1 MAKTVEAIVNA
12 FLLPGEAIL
21 SLIGKVAP
29 ETEAI
34 MRIDYGATIYPLV
47 FSLVVWTVA
56 LIVGLIIIKMIKNA
70 VWQTA
75 ALIRTFHYWV
85 RNQLGNIKTK
95 LLWKY
100 RKFFPHKSDIDAIV
114 GQEEF
119 DRLDIAVMRTL
130 FKQGPAMASSAPDL
144 AEKFSLRP
152 AEVQRRLEKL
162 AENHMVR
169 SVIGSTDGFENYR
182 LSDSGLTFITMMQR
196 RARVSSGVTPVS
208 ASGSG

>member
-21 SLIGKVAP
+21 SLIGRIAP

-100 RKFFPHKSDIDAIV
+100 RKFFPHKSDIDSVV

-119 DRLDIAVMRTL
+119 DRIDIAVMRTL
-130 FKQGPAMASSAPDL
+130 FKQGPDAASSAPEL

-152 AEVQRRLEKL
+152 AELQRRLEKL

-169 SVIGSTDGFENYR
+169 SVTRSTDGCENYR

>member
-21 SLIGKVAP
+21 SLIGKIAP

-47 FSLVVWTVA
+47 FSLVTWTLA
-56 LIVGLIIIKMIKNA
+56 LIAGLYVIRAIKNA
-70 VWQTA
+70 FWQTS

-85 RNQLGNIKTK
+85 RDQLGNIKTR

-100 RKFFPHKSDIDAIV
+100 RQFFPHESDRDQIV
-114 GQEEF
+114 QREEF
-119 DRLDIAVMRTL
+119 DKLDIAVMRAL
-130 FKQGPAMASSAPDL
+130 FKQGPGNASSAPDL

-152 AEVQRRLEKL
+152 AQVQRRLEKL
-162 AENHMVR
+162 AHNHMVR

-196 RARVSSGVTPVS
+196 QARVSAGVTPVS